1 MAACYRARPDGIDLV
16 VRLTPK
22 SSADA
27 IEGVQA
33 AANGAVHLAARVR
46 AMADKGAANAALER
60 LLADRLDLS
69 KRAVSVV
76 AGSTSRLKAVRLTGD
91 AAEIAKAIET
101 AIRLARPDG
110 IDLVVRLTP
119 KSSADAIEGV
129 QAAADGAVHLAAR
142 VRAAPDK
149 GAANA
154 ALERLL
160 ADRLDLP
167 KRAVSVVAGS
177 TSRLKTVRLTG
188 DAAKIAEAI
197 ETAIRLARPGG
208 RR

>member
-1 MAACYRARPDGIDLV
+1 MAACYRTRPDGL
-16 VRLTPK
+16 
-22 SSADA
+22 
-27 IEGVQA
+27 
-33 AANGAVHLAARVR
+33 
-46 AMADKGAANAALER
+46 
-60 LLADRLDLS
+60 
-69 KRAVSVV
+69 
-76 AGSTSRLKAVRLTGD
+76 
-91 AAEIAKAIET
+91 
-101 AIRLARPDG
+101 
-110 IDLVVRLTP
+110 DLVVRLTP

-142 VRAAPDK
+142 VRAVPDK

-188 DAAKIAEAI
+188 DTAEIVKAI
-197 ETAIRLARPGG
+197 ETAIRLARPGWG
-208 RR
+208 R

>member
-1 MAACYRARPDGIDLV
+1 MAACYR
-16 VRLTPK
+16 
-22 SSADA
+22 
-27 IEGVQA
+27 
-33 AANGAVHLAARVR
+33 
-46 AMADKGAANAALER
+46 
-60 LLADRLDLS
+60 
-69 KRAVSVV
+69 
-76 AGSTSRLKAVRLTGD
+76 
-91 AAEIAKAIET
+91 
-101 AIRLARPDG
+101 ARPDG

-129 QAAADGAVHLAAR
+129 QAAADGAVHLAVR

-188 DAAKIAEAI
+188 DAAEIAEAI
-197 ETAIRLARPGG
+197 ETAIRLARPDRG
-208 RR
+208 R

>member
-33 AANGAVHLAARVR
+33 AAN
-46 AMADKGAANAALER
+46 
-60 LLADRLDLS
+60 
-69 KRAVSVV
+69 
-76 AGSTSRLKAVRLTGD
+76 
-91 AAEIAKAIET
+91 
-101 AIRLARPDG
+101 
-110 IDLVVRLTP
+110 
-119 KSSADAIEGV
+119 
-129 QAAADGAVHLAAR
+129 GAVHLAAR

-188 DAAKIAEAI
+188 DTAEIAEAL
-197 ETAIRLARPGG
+197 ETAIRLARSDRG
-208 RR
+208 R

>member
-27 IEGVQA
+27 MEGV
-33 AANGAVHLAARVR
+33 R
-46 AMADKGAANAALER
+46 
-60 LLADRLDLS
+60 
-69 KRAVSVV
+69 
-76 AGSTSRLKAVRLTGD
+76 T
-91 AAEIAKAIET
+91 
-101 AIRLARPDG
+101 
-110 IDLVVRLTP
+110 
-119 KSSADAIEGV
+119 
-129 QAAADGAVHLAAR
+129 AADGAVHLAAR

-177 TSRLKTVRLTG
+177 TSRLKTVRLAG
-188 DAAKIAEAI
+188 DTAEIVKAI

>member
-1 MAACYRARPDGIDLV
+1 MAACYR
-16 VRLTPK
+16 T
-22 SSADA
+22 
-27 IEGVQA
+27 
-33 AANGAVHLAARVR
+33 
-46 AMADKGAANAALER
+46 
-60 LLADRLDLS
+60 
-69 KRAVSVV
+69 
-76 AGSTSRLKAVRLTGD
+76 
-91 AAEIAKAIET
+91 
-101 AIRLARPDG
+101 RPDG

-142 VRAAPDK
+142 VRAVPDK

-188 DAAKIAEAI
+188 DTAEIVKAI
-197 ETAIRLARPGG
+197 ETAIRLARPGRG
-208 RR
+208 R